1 MYLGYT
7 KREPLSYLGSG
18 IHWVRHCKKYGF
30 RAKDLQTIVLHETEN
45 KEEIPALGKYYSTL
59 FNVVKSKKWANEVEE
74 IGQAGPVMAGED
86 SFWYGKTGD
95 KNPMFGRKG
104 ELSPM
109 FGGKY
114 TLRGEDHPLSK
125 KVAQID
131 KQTNNVISIFGGLN
145 EANRMTGISRQR
157 IGKVCAKKGKTAGG
171 FKWEY
176 ATEELINNLG

>member
-7 KREPLSYLGSG
+7 KREPSSYLGSG

-59 FNVVKSKKWANEVEE
+59 FNVVKSEKWANEVEE
-74 IGQAGPVMAGED
+74 IGQAGPIMAGKD
-86 SFWYGKTGD
+86 SFWHGKTGD
-95 KNPMFGRKG
+95 KNPMFGRTDDKHPRARKVVQISLGG
-104 ELSPM
+104 EILKV
-109 FGGKY
+109 FGSTREAGRQVNRSNADIVNVCNGK
-114 TLRGEDHPLSK
+114 
-125 KVAQID
+125 
-131 KQTNNVISIFGGLN
+131 N
-145 EANRMTGISRQR
+145 
-157 IGKVCAKKGKTAGG
+157 KTAGG